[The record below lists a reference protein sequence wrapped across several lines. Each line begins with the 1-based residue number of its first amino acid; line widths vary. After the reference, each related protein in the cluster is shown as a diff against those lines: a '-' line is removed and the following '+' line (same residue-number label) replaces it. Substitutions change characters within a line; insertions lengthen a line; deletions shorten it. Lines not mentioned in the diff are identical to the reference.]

1 MGEHEPDYAPA
12 IGRAA
17 SLDPVTPPDSVQRK
31 FALLIGE
38 HNHRIRNLLVMVEAA
53 IEQTQSASVEE
64 YRTSL
69 LSRIIGLRGLQEIM
83 DTAHAETVSFA
94 ELVHKTLRPH
104 SAQEGRI
111 LAEGPGIEIG
121 PRLALALHIVLH
133 ELATNATKYGA
144 LSSTRGIITI
154 RWELRDEGNGPRKLA
169 VFWKEQGGPEVKQ
182 PNRRGFG
189 SRVIARALDGFG
201 QVKLEFKPEGA
212 VCMML
217 IDIDENR
224 PFRP

>member
-17 SLDPVTPPDSVQRK
+17 SLDPVTPPDSAQRK

-38 HNHRIRNLLVMVEAA
+38 HNHRIRNLLGMVEAA
-53 IEQTQSASVEE
+53 IEQTQSTSVEE

-83 DTAHAETVSFA
+83 DTGHAETVSFA

-133 ELATNATKYGA
+133 ELATNAAKYGA
-144 LSSTRGIITI
+144 LSVPEG
-154 RWELRDEGNGPRKLA
+154 WLELAWALEELPGEDAELRLLWREH
-169 VFWKEQGGPEVKQ
+169 GGPPVQQ
-182 PNRRGFG
+182 P
-189 SRVIARALDGFG
+189 S
-201 QVKLEFKPEGA
+201 
-212 VCMML
+212 
-217 IDIDENR
+217 
-224 PFRP
+224 PFRSPACEWRCWLRN